1 MNQSSIQA
9 PLGRLVSGLY
19 IVTAKT
25 ATGEE
30 TGMLSSWV
38 MQAGFEPPMLTVAV
52 KLGRYLEEWLT
63 AGTPFNVNILS
74 ESQNAMLKHFGRGF
88 EPGEPAFEGLDITRC
103 SRGVVI
109 LTGTLGHLEC
119 EPSAHLD
126 SADHR
131 LFLAKITG
139 GQLQSEQSPWSH
151 VRKNGMRY

>member
-1 MNQSSIQA
+1 MNQSSIEA

-74 ESQNAMLKHFGRGF
+74 ESQNAMLKPFGRG
-88 EPGEPAFEGLDITRC
+88 
-103 SRGVVI
+103 
-109 LTGTLGHLEC
+109 LTNY
-119 EPSAHLD
+119 
-126 SADHR
+126 
-131 LFLAKITG
+131 F
-139 GQLQSEQSPWSH
+139 
-151 VRKNGMRY
+151 